1 MTTLPLRAS
10 DLPNVPHVWPA
21 LARVASALTTVAD
34 VLAEA
39 EQQANAAH
47 KRLAIH

>member
-10 DLPNVPHVWPA
+10 DLPNVPHVWPIF
-21 LARVASALTTVAD
+21 ARVAAVLTTVVD

-39 EQQANAAH
+39 ARQANAAH
-47 KRLAIH
+47 KRLAPR